1 MNRRDLMFVKQISV
15 FLENK
20 PGKLSQVTGILKE
33 HDVDIS
39 AISIADTTEFGI
51 LRMIVN
57 KPEKAVTAIKAA
69 RFPVSTTE
77 VLAVEVSDKPGGLNH
92 ALQILNDAGV
102 SIEYLYSFIKR
113 NGNKALILF
122 RVEDPAKAVDVLQ
135 SAGVRLYST
144 EEINSL

>member
-1 MNRRDLMFVKQISV
+1 MFVKQISV

-144 EEINSL
+144 